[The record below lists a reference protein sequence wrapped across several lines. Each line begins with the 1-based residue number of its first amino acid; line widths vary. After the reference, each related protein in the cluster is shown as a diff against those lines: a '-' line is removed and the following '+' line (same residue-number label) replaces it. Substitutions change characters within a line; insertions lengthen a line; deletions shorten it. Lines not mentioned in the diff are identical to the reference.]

1 MSDTETR
8 NDKAIA
14 NEDASEYELAHM
26 ISPQKLKVKDENLIA
41 RRIIWYNIVNI
52 VIATSKSFQY
62 LQIHIF
68 VLNGHWIDI
77 QLFLIRRSNRRILF
91 IKDIMT
97 IITLFRLYVIYLLI
111 I

>member
-1 MSDTETR
+1 MSDSETR

-52 VIATSKSFQY
+52 
-62 LQIHIF
+62 
-68 VLNGHWIDI
+68 
-77 QLFLIRRSNRRILF
+77 
-91 IKDIMT
+91 
-97 IITLFRLYVIYLLI
+97 
-111 I
+111 